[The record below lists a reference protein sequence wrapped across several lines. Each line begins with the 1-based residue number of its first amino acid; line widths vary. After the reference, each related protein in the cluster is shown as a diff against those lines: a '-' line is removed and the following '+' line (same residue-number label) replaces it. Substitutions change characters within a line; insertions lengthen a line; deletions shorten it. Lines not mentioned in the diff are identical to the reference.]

1 MILAKTKKAGSSG
14 HRGRGEVTRTVT
26 NGPQD
31 QLEVDYARAPS
42 EGWVQR
48 VLLAFALAAIGV
60 GGLLLLGE
68 RKLPQLAPW
77 SVIGMV
83 GLGWW
88 LWLSPSVVGLALLL
102 PAAWIL
108 FRQRGVNESRPPAY
122 AD

>member
-1 MILAKTKKAGSSG
+1 MTSPLGARLARVSVAD
-14 HRGRGEVTRTVT
+14 RTAT

-42 EGWVQR
+42 EAWVQR
-48 VLLAFALAAIGV
+48 LLLAFSLAALGV

-77 SVIGMV
+77 SVIGVV
-83 GLGWW
+83 GLAWW
-88 LWLSPSVVGLALLL
+88 LWLSPSVVGLALLV

-108 FRQRGVNESRPPAY
+108 FRQRGVSESRPPAY

>member
-1 MILAKTKKAGSSG
+1 VRSATETLAGLAPN
-14 HRGRGEVTRTVT
+14 GEVTRTAT
-26 NGPQD
+26 GGPQE
-31 QLEVDYARAPS
+31 QLEVDYARAPK

-48 VLLAFALAAIGV
+48 LLLAFALTAIGV
-60 GGLLLLGE
+60 GGMLLLAG

-77 SVIGMV
+77 SVLGVI

-108 FRQRGVNESRPPAY
+108 FRQRGENEVRQIVY